1 MLDKQTLIGT
11 YKMASG
17 EMQREDGTVE
27 YPFGKDAIG
36 FLAYTIDDLV
46 WFEVNAVN
54 RSPFKNGDWFG
65 TKDENEEAMKTHL
78 SFFGR
83 YLIKG
88 DELHYIVLTSSSPN
102 MVEMSKGGKFF
113 YGATARLNERILRLT
128 SKPYLVDGV
137 ECQTQY
143 VWEKMLL
150 PV

>member
-1 MLDKQTLIGT
+1 MLNKQTLIGT

-102 MVEMSKGGKFF
+102 MVEMSKGGNFF

-143 VWEKMLL
+143 VWEKMIL

>member
-102 MVEMSKGGKFF
+102 MVEMSKGEKFF

-143 VWEKMLL
+143 VWEKMIL